1 MRLVLKHRYNILVG
15 FLLVIAYFVTRL
27 LFLTKLPIFTDEA
40 IYIRWAQVALH
51 DSSWRFI
58 SLTDGKPPMQT
69 WIMMLFLKVIQDPL
83 LAGRLSSVL
92 SGFFGMIGVGFLGY
106 GFFKNTKIALISSL
120 LYIFY
125 PLALLHDRLAIEDSL
140 SAMWYVWALYF
151 SLILFRKV
159 NLKNSYNLGFIL
171 GCGALTKAGAFIS
184 MALMPFMFIIFDFS
198 QKGIKNKI
206 LRAIGYGLISVL
218 IGMMMYSIL
227 RLSPLY
233 GTIGLKDT
241 VFIYPLKDWL
251 SHTLLWKYQLFTG
264 NIQSLIL
271 WFVEY
276 FNVSYMVFLLVGL
289 ISISFW
295 REKLVLLVYFA
306 APFVFDAMFGKVI
319 FPRYILFMTVVLL
332 PIAAYGIWRSATIL
346 IKSKEK
352 YFSKYLLVL
361 TIIAILPTF
370 YVSIYFITDPVNAP
384 IPQADKNQYVLDWP
398 AGWGVKESIQYLKNE
413 SMNQHIFVAT
423 QGTFG
428 LMPFAFEM
436 YFYNDPN
443 VTTKA
448 YWPIQANIPNDLALM
463 AKKMPTYVYFYEPCP
478 NCPTTG
484 VAPADWPVT
493 PVYSITKNDGK
504 VHATLYK
511 VLP

>member
-1 MRLVLKHRYNILVG
+1 MRLIMKHKFNILLGLLIVIVY
-15 FLLVIAYFVTRL
+15 FLTRL

-69 WIMMLFLKVIQDPL
+69 WIMMLFVKFIQDPL
-83 LAGRLSSVL
+83 LAGRLSSVF
-92 SGFFGMIGVGFLGY
+92 SGFFGMAGVGFLAY
-106 GFFKNTKIALISSL
+106 GIFKNIKVALISSL

-151 SLILFRKV
+151 SVVLFNKA

-171 GCGALTKAGAFIS
+171 GGGALTKAGAFIS
-184 MALMPFMFIIFDFS
+184 MALLPFLFVLFDFK
-198 QKGIKNKI
+198 QNQVKFKI
-206 LRAIGYGLISVL
+206 FRLITLGLISVV
-218 IGMMMYSIL
+218 IGMMFYSIL

-241 VFIYPLKDWL
+241 VFIYTLKDWMG
-251 SHTLLWKYQLFTG
+251 HTLLWRFQLFTG
-264 NIQSLIL
+264 NLQSLIS
-271 WFVEY
+271 WFLEY
-276 FNVSYMVFLLVGL
+276 FNISYLVFLVIGL
-289 ISISFW
+289 LTISYW
-295 REKLVLLVYFA
+295 REKTVLVIYFL
-306 APFVFDAMFGKVI
+306 APFIFDATFGKVI

-332 PIAAYGIWRSATIL
+332 PIVAFGIWRSALIL
-346 IKSKEK
+346 SHEK
-352 YFSKYLLVL
+352 TKKLAIYLSMITLV
-361 TIIAILPTF
+361 AITPTAYISF
-370 YVSIYFITDPVNAP
+370 YLIVDPLKAP
-384 IPQADKNQYVLDWP
+384 IPQADKSQYMLDWP
-398 AGWGVKESIQYLKNE
+398 AGWGIKESIQYLKTA
-413 SMNQHIFVAT
+413 SANQHIFVGT

-436 YFYNDPN
+436 YFYNNPN

-448 YWPIQANIPNDLALM
+448 YWPISGNIPSDLQSM

-478 NCPTTG
+478 NCPNTG
-484 VAPADWPVT
+484 VAPTAWPVI
-493 PVYSITKNDGK
+493 PVYSVSKNNGK